1 MGPIPQAYSAVR
13 PVDPGARRGI
23 PGSTGFGENNKK
35 ALGEEGL
42 SEDSNVLRSD
52 YFSQS
57 LA

>member
-1 MGPIPQAYSAVR
+1 MLYGQLIQALGDAIQAVLE
-13 PVDPGARRGI
+13 
-23 PGSTGFGENNKK
+23 FGEYNKK

-52 YFSQS
+52 YFSQP